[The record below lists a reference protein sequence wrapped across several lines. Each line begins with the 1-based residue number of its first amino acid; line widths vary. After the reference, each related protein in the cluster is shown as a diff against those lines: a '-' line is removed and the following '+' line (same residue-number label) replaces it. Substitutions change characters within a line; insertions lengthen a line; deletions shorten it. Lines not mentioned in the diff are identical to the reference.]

1 MIVFIVFSIIGIL
14 TVFVT
19 DLADDSY
26 FFDNYV
32 SSILEQEQI
41 FYISDTAVEAVK
53 NFLKE
58 DKNEYDSLNENWAQ
72 EMPVQLEEASLD
84 IQIIDQERFLNP
96 NLLIKEDGKL
106 DEKYYMVFERLFSI
120 VRIDPV
126 ILYNIIDWIDPD
138 KSSSGGEEDYIDF
151 PAKNDKIDTLEELK
165 LLKGVNNEVF
175 NGKEEI
181 GSYTPGLKDL
191 LSPYSNGKVN
201 INTANKWIL
210 MALDEDIDESLAEA
224 IIAQRQEEPFTNVND
239 LVKVDGITSD
249 IIYRIRPFTDVKSE
263 NFLVYITINL
273 GEREYKL
280 ITLLN
285 KKNKQ
290 VKEIWRK
297 LY

>member
-1 MIVFIVFSIIGIL
+1 LIVFIVFSIIGIL

>member
-210 MALDEDIDESLAEA
+210 MALDEDIDESLTEA